1 MQSFAKG
8 IIILDYGLN
17 IQSYIQN
24 CINKAKPQ
32 MQCNGKCGMYKK
44 LEKEE
49 KGETSANTNKAE
61 KAAEQFIKFES
72 VVLEQPTQILSKSLQ
87 YFAYNNCYSHL
98 ITIHLLRP
106 PIS

>member
-24 CINKAKPQ
+24 CINKTKPQ

-49 KGETSANTNKAE
+49 KGETSTNVNKAE
-61 KAAEQFIKFES
+61 KAVEQFIKLES
-72 VVLEQPTQILSKSLQ
+72 IILVLPSQILSCDIQ
-87 YFAYNNCYSHL
+87 YLSYNNHYNHF
-98 ITIHLLRP
+98 IIKYLLRP